1 MSCPL
6 RVLFSI
12 FQIAGILAGKGTFH
26 EEVTVLNFNLD
37 FSISYGIIDKKA
49 TDGEQTEQRPGIV
62 VDGIS

>member
-1 MSCPL
+1 M
-6 RVLFSI
+6 
-12 FQIAGILAGKGTFH
+12 AGKGTFH
-26 EEVTVLNFNLD
+26 EEVMVLNFNLD